1 MRQDFERPSRNL
13 AIGMGDRGHYPTRPD
28 SNLVG
33 EAANTTRQC
42 SAGQVNTGDKRLQ
55 DSESP
60 VSEPHIAS
68 QVSHSGQKVSHYE
81 LDHHGRRFWDHS
93 VCGEDEYRTSLEV
106 PRQRLAGIQ
115 ERKHEQ
121 DVEFLQ
127 VSGTC

>member
-13 AIGMGDRGHYPTRPD
+13 AIGMGDRSHYPTRPD

-42 SAGQVNTGDKRLQ
+42 SAGQVDTGDKRLQ

-68 QVSHSGQKVSHYE
+68 QVSHSGAESMDDLLETGFPNH
-81 LDHHGRRFWDHS
+81 LDYGRDGGDS
-93 VCGEDEYRTSLEV
+93 GQTSRH
-106 PRQRLAGIQ
+106 P
-115 ERKHEQ
+115 
-121 DVEFLQ
+121 
-127 VSGTC
+127 